1 MPITQDNALSILL
14 LLEDWHRAQMV
25 RSNNTNIKEDSLEYK
40 DEEYHKGEEDSFCGS
55 IQLDDL
61 PLCLAAAQK
70 LVEYIKFNFMESD
83 TALSATSSYCRKGLD
98 VEVHAVSFRKSED
111 DAAEFGL
118 SFGNIPIFGDPDIRK
133 KGCSRKKREE
143 GPIIDVGCIWV
154 TEVKKK
160 SPAACCRCI
169 KLRDEL
175 LSVNG
180 QLMVGVNVSGASY
193 LVDQC
198 WNGGCI
204 YLILLRRIKR
214 KAPLPP
220 CVKGSFTIPN
230 KMDHCQTQQD
240 ITDFEV
246 VNCKRT
252 RKLGVISQ
260 SSNQGYRESTAS
272 QIKTRNQYSLFNTDE
287 EVSSSLEDYSPDLS
301 PQTRTI
307 HSYNGSA
314 GTLPGRSHSQV
325 LECKMQSFISEA
337 TTQLREGSHIWK
349 MHMVKGHEGLGIQI
363 TGGRGS
369 KRSSHGIIITHIEK
383 GGAIHRDGRLH
394 VGDELLMVNGQSLVG
409 LTHQE
414 AVSFL
419 RSTTGLVQLVV
430 SSQLSPLENL
440 EEFNQGKASETSCCS
455 STPMKLS
462 CQSQGGSSC
471 LESVGEDNELFV
483 ENVISGGEVA
493 EKPLSGRRKHS
504 LPHQLDS
511 ARVRQVTESF
521 TQHKTEDVRMN
532 IQGLLLF

>member
-1 MPITQDNALSILL
+1 M
-14 LLEDWHRAQMV
+14 
-25 RSNNTNIKEDSLEYK
+25 NTSL
-40 DEEYHKGEEDSFCGS
+40 

-260 SSNQGYRESTAS
+260 SSNQG
-272 QIKTRNQYSLFNTDE
+272 NT
-287 EVSSSLEDYSPDLS
+287 
-301 PQTRTI
+301 TI
-307 HSYNGSA
+307 HVFELWEEAGVPGENSRMHKENMQTPCRKTPGLESNPEPSCLNNCETNLTSYS
-314 GTLPGRSHSQV
+314 
-325 LECKMQSFISEA
+325 
-337 TTQLREGSHIWK
+337 LREGSHIWK

-383 GGAIHRDGRLH
+383 GGAIHR
-394 VGDELLMVNGQSLVG
+394 
-409 LTHQE
+409 
-414 AVSFL
+414 
-419 RSTTGLVQLVV
+419 
-430 SSQLSPLENL
+430 
-440 EEFNQGKASETSCCS
+440 
-455 STPMKLS
+455 
-462 CQSQGGSSC
+462 
-471 LESVGEDNELFV
+471 
-483 ENVISGGEVA
+483 
-493 EKPLSGRRKHS
+493 
-504 LPHQLDS
+504 
-511 ARVRQVTESF
+511 
-521 TQHKTEDVRMN
+521 
-532 IQGLLLF
+532 